1 MEQEVEKWEMFDANA
16 ELGGEQVNGVFG
28 DELFEG
34 YEEGGL
40 KRGGGADVAPAEK
53 RGGEVSSYNDYDDEA
68 GNRSFANLIRDED
81 IRIEGISGECE

>member
-1 MEQEVEKWEMFDANA
+1 MFDANA
-16 ELGGEQVNGVFG
+16 ELGGEQVDGVFG

-53 RGGEVSSYNDYDDEA
+53 GEGRLAAIVMNDEA
-68 GNRSFANLIRDED
+68 GNRSFANLIR
-81 IRIEGISGECE
+81 G

>member
-16 ELGGEQVNGVFG
+16 ELGGEQVDGVFG

-40 KRGGGADVAPAEK
+40 ERGGGADVAPAEK
-53 RGGEVSSYNDYDDEA
+53 GEGRLAAIVMNDEA
-68 GNRSFANLIRDED
+68 GNRSFAHLIRDED